1 MKFLVIFSLDRL
13 EKLDLQNDTWW
24 IFDIPLG
31 AIFQKDYKNDD
42 RNNDVVNCILYLNFI
57 SSDHNKIS

>member
-1 MKFLVIFSLDRL
+1 MKFFVIFCLDRL
-13 EKLDLQNDTWW
+13 EKLDLQNDMRW

-42 RNNDVVNCILYLNFI
+42 RTNDVVNCILYLNSI
-57 SSDHNKIS
+57 SSDHDKIS